1 MAVRKQEDVMRDFIS
16 VYQKNSCLWKVKSAE
31 YMDRNKKDEGYQLL
45 VEVFKQINPAANI
58 DLVKK
63 KINSMRSCFRKEYKM
78 VIESKKSGAGS
89 EDIYTPSLW
98 YFDLLMF
105 LKDHEVPRNSIATD
119 DPDFM
124 TRQTGSENDADVDD
138 IETDI
143 PHPSTPDMPPTPS
156 SATSISS
163 KSSTNKPRRQKKSK
177 VDTDSILQV
186 VGEKLQNSR
195 AEDEFDIVGRNV
207 AEKLRKL
214 DPNMR
219 IIAEK
224 LINDTLF
231 EGQLGTLNRYAHII
245 IPQVSQHSTKQ
256 HAHQPFYNYQDV
268 DSQVSTPLPTGQY
281 YSQFLSE

>member
-63 KINSMRSCFRKEYKM
+63 KINSMRSCFRKEYKK

-124 TRQTGSENDADVDD
+124 TRQTGDEMWQKNCENW
-138 IETDI
+138 T
-143 PHPSTPDMPPTPS
+143 
-156 SATSISS
+156 
-163 KSSTNKPRRQKKSK
+163 
-177 VDTDSILQV
+177 
-186 VGEKLQNSR
+186 
-195 AEDEFDIVGRNV
+195 
-207 AEKLRKL
+207 
-214 DPNMR
+214 
-219 IIAEK
+219 
-224 LINDTLF
+224 LI
-231 EGQLGTLNRYAHII
+231 
-245 IPQVSQHSTKQ
+245 
-256 HAHQPFYNYQDV
+256 
-268 DSQVSTPLPTGQY
+268 
-281 YSQFLSE
+281 